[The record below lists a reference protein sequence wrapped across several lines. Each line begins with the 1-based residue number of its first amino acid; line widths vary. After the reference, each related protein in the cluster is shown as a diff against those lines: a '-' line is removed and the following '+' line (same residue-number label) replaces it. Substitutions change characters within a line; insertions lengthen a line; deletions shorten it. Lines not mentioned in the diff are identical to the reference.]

1 MLYGHTYAPMSA
13 GPEIIHTPS
22 GSRFE
27 RLCCLPLWLFRQLR
41 SRHLITWLLLVALL
55 AGVGL
60 VLLVY
65 IVPLAEKANVV
76 ADEARELVKVAL
88 DKVNRVDGDVR
99 VLINDTQ
106 TKVMDIHSGVSG
118 LVDTAHTRLE
128 NIDSTV
134 HGFVRNTTREIDTR
148 LTDVHADVSGLVDTA
163 QAQLDDMQVTV
174 DGFVLNATLRID
186 RMERSVNQTLVRMQT
201 PGTADLEPDTG
212 F

>member
-13 GPEIIHTPS
+13 HPEIPVTPS
-22 GSRFE
+22 SSRFE
-27 RLCCLPLWLFRQLR
+27 RVCCLPLWLYRQLR

-88 DKVNRVDGDVR
+88 EKVNRVDADVR
-99 VLINDTQ
+99 VLIDDTE
-106 TKVMDIHSGVSG
+106 TKVTDIHSGVSG

-128 NIDSTV
+128 NIDATV
-134 HGFVRNTTREIDTR
+134 HSFVRNTTREINTT
-148 LTDVHADVSGLVDTA
+148 LTDVHTDISGLIDSA
-163 QAQLDDMQVTV
+163 QEQLDDMQVTV
-174 DGFVLNATLRID
+174 DGFVLNATLGID
-186 RMERSVNQTLVRMQT
+186 RMEQSVNRTLEDMRAASTVNVQ
-201 PGTADLEPDTG
+201 PGV
-212 F
+212 

>member
-1 MLYGHTYAPMSA
+1 MLYGHTYAPVSVHPDIPA
-13 GPEIIHTPS
+13 LPPR
-22 GSRFE
+22 SRFE
-27 RLCCLPLWLFRQLR
+27 RVCCLPLWLYRQLR

-88 DKVNRVDGDVR
+88 EKVNRVDADVR
-99 VLINDTQ
+99 VLIDDTQ
-106 TKVMDIHSGVSG
+106 TKVTDINSGVSG
-118 LVDTAHTRLE
+118 LVGTAHTRLE

-148 LTDVHADVSGLVDTA
+148 LTDVHADVSGLIDTA

-186 RMERSVNQTLVRMQT
+186 RMERSVNQTLEDMRAAGTVDVQ
-201 PGTADLEPDTG
+201 PG
-212 F
+212 

>member
-13 GPEIIHTPS
+13 HPDIPVTPS
-22 GSRFE
+22 RSRFE
-27 RLCCLPLWLFRQLR
+27 RVCCLPLWLFRQLR

-88 DKVNRVDGDVR
+88 EKVNRVDADVR
-99 VLINDTQ
+99 VLIDDTQ
-106 TKVMDIHSGVSG
+106 TKIAGIHTDVSG
-118 LVDTAHTRLE
+118 LVDTAHARLE

-163 QAQLDDMQVTV
+163 QAQLDNMEVTV
-174 DGFVLNATLRID
+174 DGFVHNATLSID
-186 RMERSVNQTLVRMQT
+186 RMERSVNRTLEDMRAAGSVDAQ
-201 PGTADLEPDTG
+201 PGLG
-212 F
+212 